1 MKPNEKMV
9 TNGLTELVATMKVAN
24 TITGGSMLAGYD
36 TVAWNNNY
44 SLLTLNR
51 MILTYLYTS
60 SGIIQTAIDL
70 PTQDALS
77 RGIEIESPQM
87 SADDIDEL
95 LDFMEKTD
103 QWTKLRQAWNWGR
116 LYGGAALI
124 VNTNQDPEKPMDYR
138 RLDMT
143 PIEFY
148 DVDRWQIS
156 SGRPY
161 IEGYDQTDEIS
172 DAESW
177 LLFGQP
183 IHKSRVL
190 TISGRRAPYYV
201 RRQLRGWGMSEAER
215 MIPPLNLYL
224 KTQNVLYE
232 ILDEAKIDVYRM
244 KDLAAKLAT
253 AASTANI
260 ERRVQLTNE
269 LKSVTNAI
277 LLDAQDEFEQ
287 KTMSFGGLA
296 EVMGENRIGIS
307 AALRMPMTKL
317 FGLSASGFNTGE
329 SDLEN
334 YNLMIESDIRM
345 PMKPIIRKMVE
356 INMFHLW
363 GRKAPFSLK
372 WPSLRVLS
380 ALEEEQVKDSKF
392 NRATVAY
399 EKGLI
404 DSEEWGQIMQNEG
417 IISIN
422 TRAADGLLPEQ
433 PTPPEEPGKAG
444 DDGQGAVAGEQMGIN
459 TYTIR
464 RNAQTKQDKKI
475 ARVMREFS
483 DGKLK
488 DSHGKTV
495 TDRDQALA
503 IAYSEARKNAGD
515 MTGIGDKE
523 TLKSLSKKHNLPLM
537 ILKREFRKGL
547 KVEAEHT
554 QDPDVAAQI
563 AMDHLTED
571 GKYYSKLATIEGK

>member
-1 MKPNEKMV
+1 MI

-24 TITGGSMLAGYD
+24 TMTGGSMLAGYD
-36 TVAWNNNY
+36 TIGYNNNY
-44 SLLTLNR
+44 SLITLNR
-51 MILTYLYTS
+51 IILTYLYTS

-77 RGIEIESPQM
+77 KGIEIDSNQM

-95 LDFMEKTD
+95 LDFMEQTD
-103 QWTKLRQAWNWGR
+103 QWAKLRQAWNWGR
-116 LYGGAALI
+116 LYGGAGL
-124 VNTNQDPEKPMDYR
+124 VLNSNQDPRQPLDYR
-138 RLDMT
+138 NLDKT

-148 DVDRWQIS
+148 DVDRWQLTSGAIYQGIDADTDDLS
-156 SGRPY
+156 SNGEFY
-161 IEGYDQTDEIS
+161 
-172 DAESW
+172 
-177 LLFGQP
+177 LHGQP
-183 IHKSRVL
+183 IHESRVL
-190 TISGRRAPYYV
+190 TTKGRRAPYYV

-244 KDLAAKLAT
+244 KDLASKLAT

-296 EVMGENRIGIS
+296 EVMAENRIGIS
-307 AALRMPMTKL
+307 AALRMPLTKL

-334 YNLMIESDIRM
+334 YNLMVESDIRM
-345 PMKPIIRKMVE
+345 PMKPIVRKMIE

-363 GRKAPFSLK
+363 GRKAPFRLN

-380 ALEEEQVKDSKF
+380 AEEEERVKDSKF
-392 NRATVAY
+392 NRATLAY

-404 DSEEWGQIMQNEG
+404 DSEEWGQIMQNES

-433 PTPPEEPGKAG
+433 PTPPEEPATAG
-444 DDGQGAVAGEQMGIN
+444 EEGQGAVAGEQMGLN

-464 RNAQTKQDKKI
+464 KNANTKREKKI
-475 ARVMREFS
+475 AKVMKEFEA
-483 DGKLK
+483 GKLK
-488 DSHGKTV
+488 DSHGKVV

-503 IAYSEARKNAGD
+503 IAYSPAR
-515 MTGIGDKE
+515 
-523 TLKSLSKKHNLPLM
+523 
-537 ILKREFRKGL
+537 
-547 KVEAEHT
+547 
-554 QDPDVAAQI
+554 
-563 AMDHLTED
+563 
-571 GKYYSKLATIEGK
+571 GK